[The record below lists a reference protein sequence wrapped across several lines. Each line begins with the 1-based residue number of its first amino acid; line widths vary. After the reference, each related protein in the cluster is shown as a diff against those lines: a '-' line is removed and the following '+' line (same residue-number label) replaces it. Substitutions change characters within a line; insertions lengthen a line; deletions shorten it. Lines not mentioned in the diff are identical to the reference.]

1 MSSSAYAAPS
11 QVAASSRVV
20 RTTHVI
26 SHLMTGGSETMLLK
40 LLAATPRELQDP
52 RVVSLL
58 SVGTVGPRIRA
69 LGIPVEALEIR
80 RVPRLPA
87 AVLALHR
94 AAGCTSTD
102 VVVGWMYHGNLAASL
117 GASLARSAPVIWNIR
132 HSVYDLADEKPS
144 TAWLI
149 RLGARLSGG
158 PGAIVYNSHVA
169 REQHERLGYA
179 SARGVVIPN
188 GFDTD
193 SFAPDSRARAEVRAE
208 LRLPPNALLMG
219 MVARLHPMKDHV
231 GLLRAFAT
239 VRERVPGAHLLL
251 AGRDVVASNPQLA
264 AALRELGLGGAVH
277 LLGERA
283 DMPRLAASLDVA
295 LSSSFSEG
303 MPNTVGEAMACGVP
317 CVVTDVG
324 DSALLVGRT
333 GVAVPPRDSQAFAAA
348 CTGLLEG
355 SEQKRRELGNQA
367 RCRIADHF
375 SIEAIA
381 RRFQAVF
388 TAVAAGAPV
397 PSEVA

>member
-1 MSSSAYAAPS
+1 MSSSVYPEPS
-11 QVAASSRVV
+11 PAVASLRLV

-80 RVPRLPA
+80 RVPGLPA
-87 AVLALHR
+87 ALLALR
-94 AAGCTSTD
+94 RTAGRTSTD

-117 GASLARSAPVIWNIR
+117 GASLARGAPVIWNIR
-132 HSVYDLADEKPS
+132 HSVYDLADEKQS

-149 RLGARLSGG
+149 RTGAKLSGRAA
-158 PGAIVYNSHVA
+158 AIVYNSHIA
-169 REQHERLGYA
+169 RKQHERLGYA
-179 SARGVVIPN
+179 SARSTVIPN
-188 GFDTD
+188 GFDTAC
-193 SFAPDSRARAEVRAE
+193 FAPDNSARASVRAE
-208 LRLPPNALLMG
+208 LGLPQNALLLG

-251 AGRDVVASNPQLA
+251 AGRDVVASQPQLA
-264 AALRELGLGGAVH
+264 AVLRELGLGGAVH

-324 DSALLVGRT
+324 DSALLVGPT

-355 SEQKRRELGNQA
+355 SEHKRRELGNQA
-367 RCRIADHF
+367 RRRIEQHF
-375 SIEAIA
+375 GIEAIA
-381 RRFQAVF
+381 KRFQALF
-388 TAVAAGAPV
+388 AAVAVG
-397 PSEVA
+397 SR

>member
-1 MSSSAYAAPS
+1 MSSSVYPEPS
-11 QVAASSRVV
+11 PVVASLRLV

-80 RVPRLPA
+80 RVPGLPA
-87 AVLALHR
+87 ALLALR
-94 AAGCTSTD
+94 RTAGRTSTD

-117 GASLARSAPVIWNIR
+117 GASLARGSPVIWNIR
-132 HSVYDLADEKPS
+132 HSVYDLADEKQS

-149 RLGARLSGG
+149 RLGAKLSGRAA
-158 PGAIVYNSHVA
+158 AIVYNSHIA
-169 REQHERLGYA
+169 RKQHERLGYA
-179 SARGVVIPN
+179 SARSTVIPN
-188 GFDTD
+188 GFDTAC
-193 SFAPDSRARAEVRAE
+193 FAPDSSARASVRAE
-208 LRLPPNALLMG
+208 LGLPQNALLLG

-239 VRERVPGAHLLL
+239 VRERVSGAHLLL
-251 AGRDVVASNPQLA
+251 AGRDVVPSQPHLA
-264 AALRELGLGGAVH
+264 AVLRELGLGGAVH

-324 DSALLVGRT
+324 DSALLVGPT

-355 SEQKRRELGNQA
+355 SEHKRRELGNQA
-367 RCRIADHF
+367 RRRIEQHF
-375 SIEAIA
+375 GIEAIA
-381 RRFQAVF
+381 KRFQALF
-388 TAVAAGAPV
+388 AAVAAG
-397 PSEVA
+397 SC

>member
-1 MSSSAYAAPS
+1 MRPSVYPTSSP
-11 QVAASSRVV
+11 VIASSRLV

-26 SHLMTGGSETMLLK
+26 SHLMTGGSETTLLK
-40 LLAATPRELQDP
+40 LLAATPRELQAP

-58 SVGTVGPRIRA
+58 SVGTIGPRIIA

-87 AVLALHR
+87 ALRALR
-94 AAGCTSTD
+94 RTAGRTSAD

-117 GASLARSAPVIWNIR
+117 GTSLARGAPVIWNIR

-149 RLGARLSGG
+149 QLGAKLSGHAA
-158 PGAIVYNSHVA
+158 AIVYNSHIA

-179 SARGVVIPN
+179 AARGTVIPN
-188 GFDTD
+188 GFDTEC
-193 SFAPDSRARAEVRAE
+193 FAPNTSARASVRAE
-208 LRLPPNALLMG
+208 LGLPENALLLG

-239 VRERVPGAHLLL
+239 VRERMPDAHLLL
-251 AGRDVVASNPQLA
+251 AGRDVIASQPQLA
-264 AALRELGLGGAVH
+264 AALRELGLGDAVH

-324 DSALLVGRT
+324 DSGLLVGPT
-333 GVAVPPRDSQAFAAA
+333 GAVVPPRDSQAFAAA
-348 CTGLLEG
+348 CIGLLEG
-355 SEQKRRELGNQA
+355 SEHKRRELGNQA
-367 RCRIADHF
+367 RRRIEQHF
-375 SIEAIA
+375 AIEAIA
-381 RRFQAVF
+381 QRFQGLFA
-388 TAVAAGAPV
+388 AVASGARFPN
-397 PSEVA
+397 EVA